1 MENKVH
7 IAFYKAFDASGRTFW
22 DWLIAKLDG
31 SDTSHCEII
40 TNNVNSL
47 WWEVEGCHAMRGG
60 VSKASIL
67 ASKQDWRVYS
77 IQENYSNLEP
87 YTVLEGTKYDWPG
100 TIKTKIDWFPHF
112 KNRTVC
118 STYIARRIGLDR
130 PWSIGVKDLEDH
142 IASIGTRII

>member
-47 WWEVEGCHAMRGG
+47 WWEVEGCRAMRGG

-77 IQENYSNLEP
+77 IPMSYSEMEP
-87 YTVLEGTKYDWPG
+87 YSVLEGTKYDCPG
-100 TIKTKIDWFPHF
+100 MIKTKIDWFPHF
-112 KNRTVC
+112 KNRTVY
-118 STYIARRIGLDR
+118 STYIARRIGLNC
-130 PWSIGVKDLEDH
+130 SIL
-142 IASIGTRII
+142 S